1 MRIFW
6 SIFLMLALTT
16 SALAQLPSGPGQM
29 PGMLPSPPMV
39 APPPPPV
46 APPPVP
52 PSVSGQP
59 IQGLSQRSGTDTPY
73 AGSSTLRYTAT
84 SKRSK
89 QRHKGKRRRPHVSE
103 ILLVQQI

>member
-6 SIFLMLALTT
+6 STFLMLALTT

-52 PSVSGQP
+52 PSVRGQP
-59 IQGLSQRSGTDTPY
+59 IQGLSPRSGTYVPY
-73 AGSSTLRYTAT
+73 AGSSTLRSTAT
-84 SKRSK
+84 PKPSK
-89 QRHKGKRRRPHVSE
+89 QRKGKRHRPRTSDIFIVR
-103 ILLVQQI
+103 QI